1 MNAWI
6 QNDVTIRH
14 MTGIGWVVVDGER
27 VVGHAGSVTAA
38 LELFDA
44 TVAAK
49 ALEEG
54 ERDDFEN

>member
-1 MNAWI
+1 MNAWT

-27 VVGHAGSVTAA
+27 VVGHAGSVTAV

-49 ALEEG
+49 ALSEG
-54 ERDDFEN
+54 ERDDSEN

>member
-1 MNAWI
+1 MNVWM
-6 QNDVTIRH
+6 QSDVTIRP
-14 MTGIGWVVVDGER
+14 MTGIGWIVIDGEK

-49 ALEEG
+49 ALSEG
-54 ERDDFEN
+54 ENDDSEN

>member
-6 QNDVTIRH
+6 QNEVTICP
-14 MTGIGWVVVDGER
+14 MTGIGWVVVDGEK
-27 VVGHAGSVTAA
+27 VVGHAGSVTEA

-49 ALEEG
+49 ELEEG
-54 ERDDFEN
+54 ERDDSEN

>member
-1 MNAWI
+1 MNAWM

-14 MTGIGWVVVDGER
+14 MTGIGWIVVDGER

-49 ALEEG
+49 ALSEG
-54 ERDDFEN
+54 ENDDSEN

>member
-1 MNAWI
+1 MNAWT

-14 MTGIGWVVVDGER
+14 MTGIGWIVVDGEK

-49 ALEEG
+49 YLEEG
-54 ERDDFEN
+54 ERDDFET

>member
-1 MNAWI
+1 MNAWM

-14 MTGIGWVVVDGER
+14 MTGIGWIVVDGER

-49 ALEEG
+49 ELEEG
-54 ERDDFEN
+54 ERDDSEN